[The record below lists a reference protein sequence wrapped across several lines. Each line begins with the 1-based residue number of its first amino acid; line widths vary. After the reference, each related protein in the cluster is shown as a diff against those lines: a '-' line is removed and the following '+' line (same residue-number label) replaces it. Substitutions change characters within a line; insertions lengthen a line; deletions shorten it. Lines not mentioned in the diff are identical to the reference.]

1 MLLHASREQFDVSC
15 RVAHGHRAEDVQHV
29 VTVQDMRIE
38 LPSASW
44 TDTVLRPEDD
54 AHTLTVALQ
63 SASDWAPL
71 ELLAQADREL
81 AVRTEVVRAEPIQL
95 TLTL

>member
-1 MLLHASREQFDVSC
+1 MLLQPSREVFDVSR
-15 RVAHGHRAEDVQHV
+15 RVAREQRAGNVQHV
-29 VTVQDMRIE
+29 VTVQAMRIE

-44 TDTVLRPEDD
+44 ADTAPRPEDD

-63 SASDWAPL
+63 TPSDWAPL
-71 ELLAQADREL
+71 ELLAQADPEL
-81 AVRTEVVRAEPIQL
+81 ALHTEVARIQPLQL

>member
-15 RVAHGHRAEDVQHV
+15 RVARSHRPEDVQHV
-29 VTVQDMRIE
+29 VTVQAMRIE

-44 TDTVLRPEDD
+44 TDTVLRAEDD
-54 AHTLTVALQ
+54 AHTLTVAMQ

-71 ELLAQADREL
+71 DLLGHVDPATS
-81 AVRTEVVRAEPIQL
+81 VRTAVARTEPQQL
-95 TLTL
+95 TLTF